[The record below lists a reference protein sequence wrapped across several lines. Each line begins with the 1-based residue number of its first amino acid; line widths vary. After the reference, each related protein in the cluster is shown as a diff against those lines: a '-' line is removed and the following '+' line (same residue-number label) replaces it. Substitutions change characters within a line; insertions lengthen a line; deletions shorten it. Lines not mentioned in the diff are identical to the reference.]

1 MCETFFSIING
12 RGISGFALKSR
23 LAGVDLA
30 QCYGVYIGKQNEH
43 LSSRRVEHKKK
54 KNSPVASIKKR
65 TNDYSGSYREHNGI
79 NDRAIF
85 ILTESNLSIF
95 FPDNL
100 IDVMINDTASQFAF
114 FHIES
119 NKPNNRH
126 QTAAKFYIH
135 TGDDLAL

>member
-1 MCETFFSIING
+1 MLNAMAFTLENKTNTSRVDVWSI
-12 RGISGFALKSR
+12 
-23 LAGVDLA
+23 
-30 QCYGVYIGKQNEH
+30 
-43 LSSRRVEHKKK
+43 KK

-65 TNDYSGSYREHNGI
+65 INDYSGSYREHNGI